1 MRLSYLL
8 LAGVVTAATGCA
20 LFPNLQLPGAT
31 QSQQEP
37 PKVEAPKVESPKAE
51 SPKVEVVPA
60 TTGDAEALVQYTAYM
75 RRLNAAD
82 QGREQE
88 AMKQLVA
95 KNKTEINRA
104 ELALTYALPGLA
116 TRDDA
121 RALGL
126 LEPLAKEA
134 TSPAVRNFAL
144 MLLGFVAENRRVDE
158 SLQIVNGKLKDEQK
172 QSAELQQKLEA
183 LKSIE
188 KSLSDRDR
196 GKAPPPKK

>member
-8 LAGVVTAATGCA
+8 LAGVVTAAAGCA
-20 LFPNLQLPGAT
+20 LFPGLQTPAPAPP
-31 QSQQEP
+31 QQEP
-37 PKVEAPKVESPKAE
+37 PKVEAPKVEAPKVEA
-51 SPKVEVVPA
+51 PKVEVVQA
-60 TTGDAEALVQYTAYM
+60 TGDAEALVQYTAYI

-82 QGREQE
+82 LGREQD
-88 AMKQLVA
+88 AVKQLVA
-95 KNKTEINRA
+95 KNKTELNRA

-116 TRDDA
+116 SRDDA
-121 RALGL
+121 RALSL

-134 TSPAVRNFAL
+134 SSPAIRNFAL
-144 MLLGFVAENRRVDE
+144 MLLSFVAENRRVDE
-158 SLQIVNGKLKDEQK
+158 NLQTVSGKLKEEQK

>member
-8 LAGVVTAATGCA
+8 LAGMVSAATGCA
-20 LFPNLQLPGAT
+20 LFPNLQLPGPT
-31 QSQQEP
+31 HSQREP
-37 PKVEAPKVESPKAE
+37 PKVEAPKVEP
-51 SPKVEVVPA
+51 PKVEVVQA
-60 TTGDAEALVQYTAYM
+60 TGDAEALVQYTAYV

-95 KNKTEINRA
+95 KNKTELNRA

-116 TRDDA
+116 SRDDA
-121 RALGL
+121 RALNL

-134 TSPAVRNFAL
+134 SSPAIRNFAL
-144 MLLGFVAENRRVDE
+144 LLLSFVAENRRVDDN
-158 SLQIVNGKLKDEQK
+158 LQTVSGKLKDEQK

-196 GKAPPPKK
+196 GKAPPKK